1 MPTPAFTFPTPP
13 TIPSGRKIYDSIMS
27 KIEPELVS
35 SSLPTLNEKYK
46 NETAIEK
53 KARTARYNEAFAKY
67 RKEFNEYIA
76 DLEKKVYQYHKAAM
90 RSTEKDS
97 RKKETEELSSI
108 ESAIN
113 AL

>member
-1 MPTPAFTFPTPP
+1 MPTPTFTFPTPP
-13 TIPSGRKIYDSIMS
+13 TIPSGREIYDSIMS

-67 RKEFNEYIA
+67 YKQYNAYTA
-76 DLEKKVYQYHKAAM
+76 DLEEQVFRYHKEAM
-90 RSTEKDS
+90 KSIEERSRLLEKS
-97 RKKETEELSSI
+97 HLSSI
-108 ESAIN
+108 GSAIN
-113 AL
+113 AA